1 MSAEE
6 FGPTVFV
13 IGYGVLLLITIRVFG
28 VRRVLWGLALVVF
41 MAVAVAF
48 KTLGAVVAGGR
59 RY

>member
-6 FGPTVFV
+6 FGPPVFL
-13 IGYGVLLLITIRVFG
+13 IGYGVLFLIAVKVFG
-28 VRRVLWGLALVVF
+28 LRRVLWGVALVVF

-48 KTLGAVVAGGR
+48 KTLGVIAGAR